1 MGLTVKRLP
10 GEQIRIEVRPGT
22 EPADLIEELQQG
34 ITITL
39 IEHSRGG
46 ARLRIDAP
54 KSLSINRPPT
64 RLDEPEAEPGLDYS
78 LWHGQPRER

>member
-10 GEQIRIEVRPGT
+10 GEQSRIEVKPGT
-22 EPADLIEELQQG
+22 TPAELLEALKQG

-39 IEHSRGG
+39 IEHTRGG

-54 KSLSINRPPT
+54 DSLSIHRPPAG
-64 RLDEPEAEPGLDYS
+64 LDEPDAAPGLDYS
-78 LWHGQPRER
+78 LWHGQPR